1 MFPSTAGAIA
11 LTQMERDAVL
21 NRTSI
26 DRLDPNATKVTVIG
40 VVIAKQAVR
49 SIAVNSEKP
58 RNRSVLNFTLRDSPR
73 DTVNAACWG
82 DRGQVA
88 QVASVFRIGDCVCVT
103 NAVARNRNLGSTQD
117 LYSPDASSP
126 FYLVLSVD
134 REPRSEVS
142 IPDEDVFLEL
152 IPLTRVPLRR
162 ASHVIT
168 LADLLYSADE
178 MNDRHVS
185 LLVGVQ
191 KIGPVTPIATKDGRQ
206 VQKMDITVCDQSHLG
221 FKVTLWDDELIHL
234 SHLWKAKETVLH
246 LADVRVRLNNMY
258 GLTASTDGR
267 TVVTVMPDI
276 PEAMALFDYLQ
287 GVDIDE
293 DMGEEAFVDHTVYTV
308 VQVRRETASRAQ
320 SGDLTPLSGVFFAFL
335 NRLDLDGPGARMV
348 ASRCAH
354 CNSRLR
360 SGEPLLC
367 TNGTC
372 PVAMGE
378 AEPQCVEE
386 LDIPVMWTDHT
397 GSLERSRISGRV
409 AEGLLGV
416 EVKQFKELSENELT
430 SLKWQFLLERFKVQ
444 FKVNFAPGPSSGD
457 PVVRVVGVSRARPQ
471 EFLEKVFNVRA

>member
-1 MFPSTAGAIA
+1 
-11 LTQMERDAVL
+11 
-21 NRTSI
+21 
-26 DRLDPNATKVTVIG
+26 
-40 VVIAKQAVR
+40 
-49 SIAVNSEKP
+49 
-58 RNRSVLNFTLRDSPR
+58 
-73 DTVNAACWG
+73 
-82 DRGQVA
+82 
-88 QVASVFRIGDCVCVT
+88 
-103 NAVARNRNLGSTQD
+103 
-117 LYSPDASSP
+117 
-126 FYLVLSVD
+126 
-134 REPRSEVS
+134 
-142 IPDEDVFLEL
+142 
-152 IPLTRVPLRR
+152 
-162 ASHVIT
+162 
-168 LADLLYSADE
+168 
-178 MNDRHVS
+178 
-185 LLVGVQ
+185 
-191 KIGPVTPIATKDGRQ
+191 
-206 VQKMDITVCDQSHLG
+206 
-221 FKVTLWDDELIHL
+221 
-234 SHLWKAKETVLH
+234 
-246 LADVRVRLNNMY
+246 
-258 GLTASTDGR
+258 
-267 TVVTVMPDI
+267 
-276 PEAMALFDYLQ
+276 MALFDYLQ

-444 FKVNFAPGPSSGD
+444 FKVDIADLNTTLRLFLVLTEIVLNTRELFQVNFAPGPSSGD